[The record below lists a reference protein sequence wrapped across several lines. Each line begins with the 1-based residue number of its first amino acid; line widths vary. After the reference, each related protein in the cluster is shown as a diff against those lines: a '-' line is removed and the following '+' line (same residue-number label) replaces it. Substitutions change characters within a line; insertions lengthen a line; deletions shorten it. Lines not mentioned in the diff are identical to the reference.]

1 MNDERHIEFLQKL
14 QRLLQDERMQKMLEI
29 IDLTAWRCATLRQ
42 QPIATQGKTNTYNLF
57 AR

>member
-29 IDLTAWRCATLRQ
+29 IDLTAWRGATLRQ
-42 QPIATQGKTNTYNLF
+42 PIA
-57 AR
+57 A